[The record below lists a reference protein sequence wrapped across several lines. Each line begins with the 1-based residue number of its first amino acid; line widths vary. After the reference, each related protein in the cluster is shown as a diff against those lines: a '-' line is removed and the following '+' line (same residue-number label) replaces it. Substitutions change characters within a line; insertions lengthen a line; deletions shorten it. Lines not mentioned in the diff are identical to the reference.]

1 MKKILF
7 MILVVMV
14 ALASCNVVPATV
26 VGYELED
33 VGEAWTISVELD
45 VTAVYSDGSRE
56 VVDSHT
62 VTAVDVEPNVSL
74 DFATMYEG
82 FLTNTVTIYFN
93 DWRFVGDWD
102 FSPDYLLLNLN
113 SDGSYS
119 RIEDINNP
127 VTINGTWE
135 TRSDTNLN
143 GAPEL
148 YWSHSDKWYDYVYI
162 TGTPD
167 KIDALNEEQYRR
179 Q

>member
-1 MKKILF
+1 
-7 MILVVMV
+7 
-14 ALASCNVVPATV
+14 
-26 VGYELED
+26 
-33 VGEAWTISVELD
+33 
-45 VTAVYSDGSRE
+45 
-56 VVDSHT
+56 
-62 VTAVDVEPNVSL
+62 
-74 DFATMYEG
+74 MYEG

-167 KIDALNEEQYRR
+167 KIDALTKSNIAGNKKSSSNKKGAQTSSFFYLTIPSK
-179 Q
+179 